1 MARKPFQAS
10 RPELVPA
17 QGFEPWT
24 IGLKARPD
32 LRGTPPQGPLRIGF
46 SAPRLSVAP
55 PSIRGLAVRIGFK
68 DGPKSANDLNA
79 FINPAPSSVGGKDR
93 GCIRNPPDGENEC
106 VRQPEGPVVTA

>member
-55 PSIRGLAVRIGFK
+55 RVSAAWLCVSALK
-68 DGPKSANDLNA
+68 MGPNQ
-79 FINPAPSSVGGKDR
+79 R
-93 GCIRNPPDGENEC
+93 
-106 VRQPEGPVVTA
+106 TT

>member
-1 MARKPFQAS
+1 
-10 RPELVPA
+10 
-17 QGFEPWT
+17 
-24 IGLKARPD
+24 
-32 LRGTPPQGPLRIGF
+32 
-46 SAPRLSVAP
+46 
-55 PSIRGLAVRIGFK
+55 VRIGFK